1 MSVHEL
7 LSKRAEQGKQIRV
20 GMIGAGRY
28 GAMYLAQ
35 SRFIPGIQIVCIAD
49 LNPEKAKKKLGWEAK
64 ISFEDMIAE
73 MVECDIEET
82 KRDLLCLNSGFKVLN
97 RNE

>member
-7 LSKRAEQGKQIRV
+7 LCKRAEQGKQIRV

-35 SRFIPGIQIVCIAD
+35 SRFIPGIQIVAIAD
-49 LNPEKAKKKLGWEAK
+49 LDLEKARKALLSSGYPGGRSSSPSPPARSTTRLGR
-64 ISFEDMIAE
+64 
-73 MVECDIEET
+73 
-82 KRDLLCLNSGFKVLN
+82 KR
-97 RNE
+97 